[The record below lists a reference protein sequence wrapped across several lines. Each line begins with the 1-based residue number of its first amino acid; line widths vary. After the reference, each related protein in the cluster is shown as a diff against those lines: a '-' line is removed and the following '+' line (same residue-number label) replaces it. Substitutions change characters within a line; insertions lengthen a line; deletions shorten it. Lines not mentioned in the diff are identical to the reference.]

1 MFAAIQSATA
11 NEPMNTKELAKA
23 KTLQEAEELTNRIR
37 RARLR
42 YQIDMHHGHVL
53 ADFVSFITERTG
65 RDKLSADRN
74 IRRYF
79 SAGPGYP
86 LAESVARR
94 FEEEA
99 GWPFGLLD
107 EQPSEA
113 LLAETRRRV
122 AALAVALR
130 ELPAVEEALQAK
142 GASFR
147 EYVEAC
153 GRWDDE
159 AGCWG
164 RGMNEKTA
172 RKVERWL
179 LMPEGYLDNAA
190 D

>member
-11 NEPMNTKELAKA
+11 NEPMNTKELATA
-23 KTLQEAEELTNRIR
+23 TTQQEAGELTHRIR
-37 RARLR
+37 LARLR
-42 YQIDMHHGHVL
+42 YQIDMHHGHVM
-53 ADFVSFITERTG
+53 ADFVSFIAMRAG
-65 RDKLSADRN
+65 RDKLSTDRN

-79 SAGPGYP
+79 GSGPGYR
-86 LAESVARR
+86 LTESVARR

-113 LLAETRRRV
+113 LLAETRQRM
-122 AALAVALR
+122 AALACARR
-130 ELPAVEEALQAK
+130 ELPYVEEALQAK
-142 GASFR
+142 AASFR
-147 EYVEAC
+147 EYIEAC

-159 AGCWG
+159 AGCWE

-172 RKVERWL
+172 RKVEHWL

>member
-1 MFAAIQSATA
+1 
-11 NEPMNTKELAKA
+11 MNTKELAKA
-23 KTLQEAEELTNRIR
+23 TTQQEAEALTHQIR
-37 RARLR
+37 LVRLR

-53 ADFVSFITERTG
+53 ADFVSFIAERTG

-79 SAGPGYP
+79 GAGPGY
-86 LAESVARR
+86 LLSEQVARR
-94 FEEEA
+94 FEDEA

-107 EQPSEA
+107 EVPSAA
-113 LLAETRRRV
+113 LLAETRKRM
-122 AALAVALR
+122 AALARARR
-130 ELPAVEEALQAK
+130 ELPGVDEALQAR
-142 GASFR
+142 AANFR
-147 EYVEAC
+147 EYIEGC
-153 GRWDDE
+153 GRWDED
-159 AGCWG
+159 AGCWE